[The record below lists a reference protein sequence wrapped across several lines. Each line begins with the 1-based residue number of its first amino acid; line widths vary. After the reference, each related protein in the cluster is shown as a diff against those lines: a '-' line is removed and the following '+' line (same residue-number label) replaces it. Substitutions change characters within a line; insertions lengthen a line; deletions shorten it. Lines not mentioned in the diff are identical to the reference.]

1 MQDKIEYIESK
12 KEEKKQNKKMK
23 TRVILVLLFIALF
36 SVISYISLRG
46 SYLEYKELGENYT
59 EVFFTNLKYKYTI
72 FGINFIALYFI
83 IYMTT
88 RGIKKGL
95 KSFFDKE
102 KKEMPKVPNK
112 SIAFIISAVVSALMS
127 SVIMK
132 QIILCSS
139 NASFGIQDPIYNFDI
154 AYYMFQK
161 PIIQMFLLYFMA
173 ILVGLTVY
181 MALYYIIV
189 FNKDF
194 DGVDGKMLK
203 QSSLIKKLIRNAV
216 LIVVLFALMTVLNT
230 TDILTSKMLT
240 IKDGSDSTQNIEITG
255 AGYTEVMIQRWGYL
269 IFAFVMIFSAIRASK
284 GFKEDNTSKVLK
296 NLAIIP
302 GYLVVL
308 FLVIIIF
315 NVVFVNSNKLDK
327 EKEYL
332 AYNIENTKNAYKINI
347 EEKSLENSG
356 TITQKDVDENTD
368 VINNIRIVNEDT
380 VLKTLEDNQT
390 GTGYYSYR
398 NANIAQYKIAGQYK
412 LVYVSPRE
420 IKNLGRTYSNKTY
433 EYTHGRGQIVAS
445 ATDVSETGNLN
456 YIQKDVSGEDDKLG
470 TVNQQI
476 YYGLETNNIVATNTK
491 NRKEYDYTDENNK
504 EYISSYQGQSGLSL
518 NFIDRVI
525 LGIKT
530 GDLNLAFSSEVTN
543 ESKILINRNI
553 IKRAKTAMPYLIY
566 DDNPYTVVTDEGKT
580 VWVLDAYTVSSQY
593 PYSQFTSI
601 EHDGIKEKINYIRN
615 SVKVIIDSYDG
626 TMKFYVTDKTD
637 PIAMAYRNVY
647 KTLFEDLDTEIPA
660 DIAQHF
666 VYPKYLYNVQAK
678 MLKTYHNVKPDVLY
692 RTDDL
697 WDFAKYNSTVISK
710 STGTILE
717 PYYTTVNNGDG
728 EEVGLVQI
736 YTPSSKQNLISY
748 LVGTTNG
755 SDNVLKLYKFSED
768 SNILGPMQLDK
779 QLEQDETISLAINAL
794 NTTGTKVT
802 KDIVVVPVN
811 NTLLYVESIYQTM
824 LNEEVKVPAL
834 KKIVVAS
841 GNKVAMGN
849 NLKEALQ
856 NLLSK
861 DASNIE
867 VENTDDID
875 GVIDALVKAN
885 KNLSESTSN
894 NDWELVGSDI
904 KKVQGLIDTLE
915 KLKEQE
921 DKKKEALEKEN
932 KQSNSINNVVEENII
947 EENNIVNKTK

>member
-1 MQDKIEYIESK
+1 MKQ
-12 KEEKKQNKKMK
+12 EKKQNKKMK

-230 TDILTSKMLT
+230 TDVLTSKMLT
-240 IKDGSDSTQNIEITG
+240 IKDSSDSTQNIEITG

-398 NANIAQYKIAGQYK
+398 KANIAQYKIAGQYK

-420 IKNLGRTYSNKTY
+420 IKNSGRTYSNKTY

-504 EYISSYQGQSGLSL
+504 EYTSSYQGQSGLSL

-615 SVKVIIDSYDG
+615 SVKVIIDSYEG

-666 VYPKYLYNVQAK
+666 VYPKYLYNVQSK

-755 SDNVLKLYKFSED
+755 SNNVLKLYKFSED

-947 EENNIVNKTK
+947 EESNIVNSTK

>member
-1 MQDKIEYIESK
+1 MKQ
-12 KEEKKQNKKMK
+12 EKKQNKKMK

-302 GYLVVL
+302 VYLVVL

-412 LVYVSPRE
+412 LIYVSPRE
-420 IKNLGRTYSNKTY
+420 IKNSGRTYSNKTY

-504 EYISSYQGQSGLSL
+504 EYTSSYQGQSGLSL

-530 GDLNLAFSSEVTN
+530 GDLNLAFSSEVTQD
-543 ESKILINRNI
+543 SKILINRNI

-580 VWVLDAYTVSSQY
+580 VWVLDAYTISSQY

-637 PIAMAYRNVY
+637 PIVMAYRNVY

-755 SDNVLKLYKFSED
+755 SNNVLKLYKFSED

>member
-1 MQDKIEYIESK
+1 MKQ
-12 KEEKKQNKKMK
+12 EKKQNKKMK

-216 LIVVLFALMTVLNT
+216 LIVVLFALMTLLNT

-420 IKNLGRTYSNKTY
+420 IKNSGRTYSNKTY

-504 EYISSYQGQSGLSL
+504 EYTSSYQGQSGLSL

-692 RTDDL
+692 RIDDL

-755 SDNVLKLYKFSED
+755 SNNVLKLYKFSED

-802 KDIVVVPVN
+802 KDIVIVPVN

-841 GNKVAMGN
+841 GNKVAMVN

>member
-1 MQDKIEYIESK
+1 MKQ
-12 KEEKKQNKKMK
+12 EKKQNKKMK

-420 IKNLGRTYSNKTY
+420 IKNSGRTYSNKTY

-504 EYISSYQGQSGLSL
+504 EYTSSYQGQSGLSL

-580 VWVLDAYTVSSQY
+580 VWVLHAYTVSSQY

-666 VYPKYLYNVQAK
+666 VYPKYLYNVQSK

-755 SDNVLKLYKFSED
+755 SNNVLKLYKFSED

-867 VENTDDID
+867 IENTDDID

>member
-1 MQDKIEYIESK
+1 MKQ
-12 KEEKKQNKKMK
+12 EKKQNKKMK

-72 FGINFIALYFI
+72 FEINFIALYFI

-216 LIVVLFALMTVLNT
+216 LIVVLFALMTLLNT

-356 TITQKDVDENTD
+356 TIIQKDVDENTD

-420 IKNLGRTYSNKTY
+420 IKNSGRTYSNKTY

-476 YYGLETNNIVATNTK
+476 YYGLETNIIVATNTK
-491 NRKEYDYTDENNK
+491 HRKEYDYTDENNK
-504 EYISSYQGQSGLSL
+504 EYTSSYQGQSGLSL

-692 RTDDL
+692 RIDDL

-755 SDNVLKLYKFSED
+755 SNNVLKLYKFSED

>member
-1 MQDKIEYIESK
+1 MKQ
-12 KEEKKQNKKMK
+12 EKKQNKKMK

-161 PIIQMFLLYFMA
+161 PTIQMFLLYFMA

-216 LIVVLFALMTVLNT
+216 LIVVLFALMTLLNT

-470 TVNQQI
+470 TVNKQI

-504 EYISSYQGQSGLSL
+504 EYTSAYQGQSGLSL

-755 SDNVLKLYKFSED
+755 SNNVLKLYKFSED

>member
-1 MQDKIEYIESK
+1 MKQ
-12 KEEKKQNKKMK
+12 EKKQNKKMK

-216 LIVVLFALMTVLNT
+216 LIVVLFALMTLLNT

-240 IKDGSDSTQNIEITG
+240 IKDASDSTQNIEITG

-420 IKNLGRTYSNKTY
+420 IKNSGRTYSNKTY

-504 EYISSYQGQSGLSL
+504 EYTSSYQGQSGLSL
-518 NFIDRVI
+518 NFMDRVI

-755 SDNVLKLYKFSED
+755 SDNVLKLYKFFED

>member
-1 MQDKIEYIESK
+1 MKQ
-12 KEEKKQNKKMK
+12 EKKQNKKMK

-83 IYMTT
+83 IYMTN

-216 LIVVLFALMTVLNT
+216 LMVVLFALMTVLNT

-302 GYLVVL
+302 VYLVVL

-420 IKNLGRTYSNKTY
+420 IKNSGRTYSNKTY

-470 TVNQQI
+470 TVNKQI

-504 EYISSYQGQSGLSL
+504 EYTSSYQGQSGLRL

-755 SDNVLKLYKFSED
+755 SNNVLKLYKFSED

>member
-1 MQDKIEYIESK
+1 MKQ
-12 KEEKKQNKKMK
+12 EKKQNKKMK

-83 IYMTT
+83 IYMTN

-420 IKNLGRTYSNKTY
+420 IKNSGRTYSNKTY

-470 TVNQQI
+470 TVNKQI

-504 EYISSYQGQSGLSL
+504 EYTSSYQGQSGLRL

-755 SDNVLKLYKFSED
+755 SNNVLKLYKFFED

>member
-1 MQDKIEYIESK
+1 MKQ
-12 KEEKKQNKKMK
+12 EKKQNKKMK

-216 LIVVLFALMTVLNT
+216 LIVVLFALMTLLNT

-420 IKNLGRTYSNKTY
+420 IKNSGRTYSNKTY

-504 EYISSYQGQSGLSL
+504 EYTSSYQGQSGLSL

-834 KKIVVAS
+834 KNIVVAS
-841 GNKVAMGN
+841 ENKVAMGN

>member
-1 MQDKIEYIESK
+1 MKQ
-12 KEEKKQNKKMK
+12 EKKQNKKMK

-420 IKNLGRTYSNKTY
+420 IKNSGRTYSNKTY

-755 SDNVLKLYKFSED
+755 SNNVLKLYKFSED

>member
-1 MQDKIEYIESK
+1 MKQ
-12 KEEKKQNKKMK
+12 EKKQNKKMK

-102 KKEMPKVPNK
+102 KKEMPRVPNK

-216 LIVVLFALMTVLNT
+216 LIVVLFALMTLLNT

-420 IKNLGRTYSNKTY
+420 IKNSGRTYSNKTY

-504 EYISSYQGQSGLSL
+504 EYTSSYQGQSGLSL

-615 SVKVIIDSYDG
+615 SIKVIIDSYDG

-717 PYYTTVNNGDG
+717 PYYTTVNNEDE

-755 SDNVLKLYKFSED
+755 SDNVLKLYKFFED

>member
-1 MQDKIEYIESK
+1 MKQ
-12 KEEKKQNKKMK
+12 EKKQNKKMK

-216 LIVVLFALMTVLNT
+216 LIVVLFALMTLLNT

-240 IKDGSDSTQNIEITG
+240 IKNGSDSTQNIEITG

-420 IKNLGRTYSNKTY
+420 IKNSGRTYSNKTY

-692 RTDDL
+692 RIDDL

-755 SDNVLKLYKFSED
+755 SDNILKLYKFSED

-824 LNEEVKVPAL
+824 LNEEVKVPDL

-932 KQSNSINNVVEENII
+932 KQSNSINDVVEENII